1 MPSPLEI
8 ISEKYRTELLNKN
21 SYNTGNSY
29 NSINKNAL
37 SDGDDKCKGELNG
50 SVGSQTD
57 INTRIDNVSKNKFK
71 DKNEYNSSNK
81 DALSDG
87 DEFGKGELNGSVG
100 SKTDINTRIE
110 ITNKNAYTPKKS
122 YPDFQ

>member
-1 MPSPLEI
+1 L
-8 ISEKYRTELLNKN
+8 
-21 SYNTGNSY
+21 
-29 NSINKNAL
+29 
-37 SDGDDKCKGELNG
+37 
-50 SVGSQTD
+50 
-57 INTRIDNVSKNKFK
+57 
-71 DKNEYNSSNK
+71 NK

-110 ITNKNAYTPKKS
+110 ITNKNAYSTKKS